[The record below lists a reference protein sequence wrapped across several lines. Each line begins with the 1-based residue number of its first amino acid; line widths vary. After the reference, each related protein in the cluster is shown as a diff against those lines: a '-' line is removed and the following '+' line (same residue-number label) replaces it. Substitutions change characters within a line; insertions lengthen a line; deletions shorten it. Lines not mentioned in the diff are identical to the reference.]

1 MAAAEAG
8 AEEGEDLGDA
18 VASGVAEEALEGD
31 SGTTSSF
38 MLLFMNGRCWV
49 CGGAMGFGFSH
60 EFLYMK

>member
-18 VASGVAEEALEGD
+18 VASGVAEEALEED

-38 MLLFMNGRCWV
+38 MFLFGNGRWLGAWSGH
-49 CGGAMGFGFSH
+49 GGCIFRTSF
-60 EFLYMK
+60 